1 MDLAAQSHVL
11 QAKPRSTANRR
22 QTPEA
27 RDRRF
32 VARGFLV
39 ATALWLAASATLAV
53 AAELPVF
60 QLTVRDGRF
69 YPETL
74 EVPAGQR
81 FKIVVRNEGPGPIEF
96 EMTSPFKERVLG
108 PGGQSFLIFAPLKPG
123 TYRFFDEFHPET
135 GKGQIIAR

>member
-1 MDLAAQSHVL
+1 MDDSR
-11 QAKPRSTANRR
+11 RS
-22 QTPEA
+22 
-27 RDRRF
+27 
-32 VARGFLV
+32 FLV
-39 ATALWLAASATLAV
+39 ATALWLAAGTALAN
-53 AAELPVF
+53 AAEPPVF

-69 YPETL
+69 YPEIL

-96 EMTSPFKERVLG
+96 EMSSPFKERVLG
-108 PGGQSFLIFAPLKPG
+108 PGAQSFVMFAPLKPG